1 MAGSEPH
8 EQPPPCRPVSLKR
21 SRKRAALR
29 NDDHPTKKTKTNKA
43 LASKLASLEAEARWQ
58 DRAACK
64 GMDPTLFFGPE
75 HTEAVKEKRD
85 REEAA
90 KAVCRTCPVQQE
102 CLEHALETREAYGIW
117 GGLTE
122 LERKALLR
130 RRATANVALAS
141 SSRPS
146 QRPL

>member
-1 MAGSEPH
+1 MTH
-8 EQPPPCRPVSLKR
+8 
-21 SRKRAALR
+21 LR
-29 NDDHPTKKTKTNKA
+29 NEDHPSNKTKTTRA

-75 HTEAVKEKRD
+75 HTEVVKEKRD

-90 KAVCRTCPVQQE
+90 KQICRTCPVNQE
-102 CLEHALETREAYGIW
+102 CLEHALESKEAYGIW

-130 RRATANVALAS
+130 RRASGNVMLAATQPRS
-141 SSRPS
+141 SNR
-146 QRPL
+146 

>member
-1 MAGSEPH
+1 MTH
-8 EQPPPCRPVSLKR
+8 LK
-21 SRKRAALR
+21 
-29 NDDHPTKKTKTNKA
+29 NEDHPSNKAKTTRA

-64 GMDPTLFFGPE
+64 GMDPTIFFGPE
-75 HTEAVKEKRD
+75 HTEVVKEKRD

-90 KAVCRTCPVQQE
+90 KQICRTCPVNQE
-102 CLEHALETREAYGIW
+102 CLEHALESKEAYGIW

-130 RRATANVALAS
+130 RRASGNVMLAATQPRTS
-141 SSRPS
+141 GR
-146 QRPL
+146 

>member
-1 MAGSEPH
+1 MT
-8 EQPPPCRPVSLKR
+8 QPRT
-21 SRKRAALR
+21 
-29 NDDHPTKKTKTNKA
+29 DEHPSNKTKTAKA

-64 GMDPTLFFGPE
+64 GMDPTIFFGPE
-75 HTEAVKEKRD
+75 HTEVVKEKRD

-90 KAVCRTCPVQQE
+90 KAVCRTCPVHQE
-102 CLEHALETREAYGIW
+102 CLEHALESKEAYGIW

-130 RRATANVALAS
+130 RRATSNVVMAAAP
-141 SSRPS
+141 RPVK
-146 QRPL
+146 

>member
-1 MAGSEPH
+1 M
-8 EQPPPCRPVSLKR
+8 K
-21 SRKRAALR
+21 
-29 NDDHPTKKTKTNKA
+29 NDEHPTNKTKTTKA

-64 GMDPTLFFGPE
+64 GMDPTIFFGPE
-75 HTEAVKEKRD
+75 HTEVVKEKRD

-90 KAVCRTCPVQQE
+90 KAVCRTCPVNQE
-102 CLEHALETREAYGIW
+102 CLEHALDSKEAYGIW

-130 RRATANVALAS
+130 RRATSSVVLAS
-141 SSRPS
+141 APRSIK
-146 QRPL
+146 

>member
-1 MAGSEPH
+1 M
-8 EQPPPCRPVSLKR
+8 
-21 SRKRAALR
+21 R
-29 NDDHPTKKTKTNKA
+29 NDVLKSEDHPSNKTKTTKA

-90 KAVCRTCPVQQE
+90 KAVCRTCPVNQE
-102 CLEHALETREAYGIW
+102 CLEHALESREAYGIW

-130 RRATANVALAS
+130 RRASGNVALAS
-141 SSRPS
+141 TARTG
-146 QRPL
+146 QRTL

>member
-1 MAGSEPH
+1 MT
-8 EQPPPCRPVSLKR
+8 QPR
-21 SRKRAALR
+21 S
-29 NDDHPTKKTKTNKA
+29 DEHPSNKTKTAKA

-64 GMDPTLFFGPE
+64 GMDPTIFFGPE
-75 HTEAVKEKRD
+75 HTEVVKEKRD

-90 KAVCRTCPVQQE
+90 KAVCRTCPVNQE
-102 CLEHALETREAYGIW
+102 CLEHALESKEAYGIW

-130 RRATANVALAS
+130 RRASSNVVLAS
-141 SSRPS
+141 APRPAK
-146 QRPL
+146 

>member
-1 MAGSEPH
+1 MKNE
-8 EQPPPCRPVSLKR
+8 
-21 SRKRAALR
+21 
-29 NDDHPTKKTKTNKA
+29 DHPSNKTKTTRA

-58 DRAACK
+58 DHAACK

-75 HTEAVKEKRD
+75 HTEVVKEKRD

-90 KAVCRTCPVQQE
+90 KQICRTCPVNQE
-102 CLEHALETREAYGIW
+102 CLEHALESKEAYGIW

-130 RRATANVALAS
+130 RRASGNVMLAS
-141 SSRPS
+141 SQTRNPRS
-146 QRPL
+146 

>member
-1 MAGSEPH
+1 MAH
-8 EQPPPCRPVSLKR
+8 LK
-21 SRKRAALR
+21 
-29 NDDHPTKKTKTNKA
+29 NDDHPSNKTKTTRA

-75 HTEAVKEKRD
+75 HTEVVKEKRD

-90 KAVCRTCPVQQE
+90 KQVCRTCPVNQE
-102 CLEHALETREAYGIW
+102 CLEHALESKEAYGIW

-130 RRATANVALAS
+130 RRASGSVMLAS
-141 SSRPS
+141 SQARNIKG
-146 QRPL
+146 

>member
-1 MAGSEPH
+1 MTP
-8 EQPPPCRPVSLKR
+8 LKNEEHP
-21 SRKRAALR
+21 SR
-29 NDDHPTKKTKTNKA
+29 KTKTAKA

-64 GMDPTLFFGPE
+64 GMDPTIFFGPE
-75 HTEAVKEKRD
+75 HTEVVKEKRD

-90 KAVCRTCPVQQE
+90 KQVCRTCPVNRE
-102 CLEHALETREAYGIW
+102 CLEHALDAKEAYGIW

-130 RRATANVALAS
+130 RRASSSVVLAS
-141 SSRPS
+141 AIPRPE
-146 QRPL
+146 

>member
-1 MAGSEPH
+1 MTPFKNE
-8 EQPPPCRPVSLKR
+8 E
-21 SRKRAALR
+21 
-29 NDDHPTKKTKTNKA
+29 HPSKKTKTAKA

-64 GMDPTLFFGPE
+64 GMDPTIFFGPE
-75 HTEAVKEKRD
+75 HTEVVKEKRD

-90 KAVCRTCPVQQE
+90 KQVCRTCPVNRE
-102 CLEHALETREAYGIW
+102 CLEHALNSKEAYGIW

-130 RRATANVALAS
+130 RRASSGAVLAS
-141 SSRPS
+141 TLPVRPK
-146 QRPL
+146 